1 MKTNQQPLLPPSQ
14 HSRRNFLKASAVIG
28 ATTLGV
34 SAARNVH
41 AAGSDVIKIGL
52 VGCGG
57 RGCGAVQDAFQAVPN
72 VRLVAMADVFD
83 DRVKNPRNT
92 LKESHPDRVDVPD
105 DRCFSGLDGY
115 KRVIE
120 HSDVVLVACASRFH
134 PKYTTAVVEAKKH
147 LFVEKPHALDAAGIK
162 IVQRA
167 TEIAAKNGTAV
178 VSGLC
183 YRYDT
188 LRQEAFQRI
197 ADGEIGEITSVQCDY
212 IRTPYSLVA
221 RQPEWTETEY
231 QFRNWYHFTWLA
243 GDEIM
248 QSLLHNIDSV
258 MTAFGDE
265 TPVGAYGIGGRSSM
279 FIETMG
285 DQFDHSAMIL
295 NFADGKRIYGMTRCA
310 TQCFSSNRD
319 VFHGTKGRCYFNA
332 TGKPYFTDLK
342 GNKTW
347 TAGERERS
355 MYVQEH
361 YELFTSIQNGKP
373 INDGERMTR
382 TTMAGILG
390 FMACRNGQE
399 VLWDDVVKDNAVYGP
414 AEADISL
421 TMEPLLKPDQN
432 GLYTPCI
439 PGKSL

>member
-1 MKTNQQPLLPPSQ
+1 MKPNQQT
-14 HSRRNFLKASAVIG
+14 SRRDFLKTSAVLG
-28 ATTLGV
+28 ATTFAV
-34 SAARNVH
+34 SSARNVH
-41 AAGSDVIKIGL
+41 AAGSDIIKIGL

-57 RGCGAVQDAFQAVPN
+57 RGCGAVQDAFQATPN
-72 VRLVAMADVFD
+72 VKLVAMADTFE

-92 LKESHPDRVDVPD
+92 LKESFPDRVDVPD

-115 KRVIE
+115 KGVIAN
-120 HSDVVLVACASRFH
+120 SDAVLIACASRFH
-134 PKYTTAVVEAKKH
+134 PKYTLAAVEAKKH

-162 IVQRA
+162 IVQQA
-167 TEIAAKNGTAV
+167 TEIAAKNGTAI

-188 LRQEAFQRI
+188 LRREAFQRI

-212 IRTPYSLVA
+212 IRTPYSLVT
-221 RQPEWTETEY
+221 RQPEWTETQY

-243 GDEIM
+243 GDEIL

-258 MTAFGDE
+258 MSAFGDE
-265 TPVGAYGIGGRSSM
+265 APVSAYGIGGRSAM
-279 FIETMG
+279 FVETMG

-310 TQCFSSNRD
+310 TQCFNSNRD
-319 VFHGTKGRCYFNA
+319 VLHGTKGRCHFNA

-361 YELFTSIQNGKP
+361 YELFSSIENGKP
-373 INDGERMTR
+373 VNDGNRMIR

-399 VLWDDVVKDNAVYGP
+399 VLWDDTIQAGAVYGP
-414 AEADISL
+414 AETDISL
-421 TMEPLLKPDQN
+421 AMEPPLKPDAN
-432 GLYTPCI
+432 GLYPLCV
-439 PGKSL
+439 PGKSA

>member
-1 MKTNQQPLLPPSQ
+1 MQTNKQS
-14 HSRRNFLKASAVIG
+14 SRRDFLKTGTVLGVAALSASA
-28 ATTLGV
+28 
-34 SAARNVH
+34 SRNVH

-57 RGCGAVQDAFQAVPN
+57 RGCGAVQDAFQATPN
-72 VRLVAMADVFD
+72 VKLVAMADTFR
-83 DRVKNPRNT
+83 DRVMNPRNT
-92 LKESHPDRVDVPD
+92 LKETFPDRVDVPD

-115 KRVIE
+115 KGVIE
-120 HSDVVLVACASRFH
+120 HSDAVLIACGSRFH
-134 PKYTTAVVEAKKH
+134 PKYTLAAVEAKKH

-162 IVQRA
+162 IVQQA
-167 TEIAAKNGTAV
+167 TDIAAKNGTAI

-188 LRQEAFQRI
+188 LRREAFQRI

-212 IRTPYSLVA
+212 IRTPYSLIT

-243 GDEIM
+243 GDEIL

-265 TPVGAYGIGGRSSM
+265 TPLSAYGIGGRSTM
-279 FIETMG
+279 FVETMG
-285 DQFDHSAMIL
+285 DMFDHSAMIL
-295 NFADGKRIYGMTRCA
+295 DFADGKRIYGMTRTA
-310 TQCFSSNRD
+310 TGCFNSNRD
-319 VFHGTKGRCYFNA
+319 VFHGTKGRCHFNA

-361 YELFTSIQNGKP
+361 YELFASIQNGKP
-373 INDGERMTR
+373 INDGKRMTR
-382 TTMAGILG
+382 TTMAAILG

-399 VLWDDVVKDNAVYGP
+399 VLWDDAVKAGDVYGP

-421 TMEPLLKPDQN
+421 TMEPPLKPDAH
-432 GLYTPCI
+432 GLYMPCV
-439 PGKSL
+439 PGKME

>member
-1 MKTNQQPLLPPSQ
+1 MKMNKQT
-14 HSRRNFLKASAVIG
+14 SRRDFLKTSTVIG
-28 ATTLGV
+28 VAALGV
-34 SAARNVH
+34 ANARNVH

-72 VRLVAMADVFD
+72 VKLVAMADLFE
-83 DRVKNPRNT
+83 DRVKTPRNV

-115 KRVIE
+115 KGVIE
-120 HSDVVLVACASRFH
+120 NSDAVLVACASRFH
-134 PKYTTAVVEAKKH
+134 PKYTLAAVEAKKH
-147 LFVEKPHALDAAGIK
+147 LFVEKPHAMDAAGIK
-162 IVQRA
+162 IVQQA
-167 TEIAAKNGTAV
+167 TELAKSNGTAL

-188 LRQEAFQRI
+188 LRREAFQRI
-197 ADGEIGEITSVQCDY
+197 ADGEIGEITAVQSDY
-212 IRTPYSLVA
+212 IRTPYSLVD
-221 RQPEWTETEY
+221 RKPEWSEIEF

-243 GDEIM
+243 ADEIL

-265 TPVGAYGIGGRSSM
+265 TPVGAYGVGGRSTM

-295 NFADGKRIYGMTRCA
+295 NFADGKRIYGMTRTA
-310 TQCFSSNRD
+310 TQCFNSNQD
-319 VFHGTKGRCYFNA
+319 VLHGTKGRCFFHS

-347 TAGERERS
+347 SAGERERS

-361 YELFTSIQNGKP
+361 YELFTSVQNGKP
-373 INDGERMTR
+373 INDGDRMAR

-399 VLWDDVVKDNAVYGP
+399 VLWDDVVNAGAVFGP

-421 TMEPLLKPDQN
+421 TMEPPLKPAAN
-432 GLYTPCI
+432 SLYPLCI
-439 PGKSL
+439 PGTST

>member
-1 MKTNQQPLLPPSQ
+1 MQPNQQP
-14 HSRRNFLKASAVIG
+14 SRRDFLKTSTMIG
-28 ATTLGV
+28 VTALGV
-34 SAARNVH
+34 SAVRNVH

-72 VRLVAMADVFD
+72 VKLVAMADTFR
-83 DRVKNPRNT
+83 DRVMNPRT
-92 LKESHPDRVDVPD
+92 ALMASHPDRVDVPD

-115 KRVIE
+115 QGVIE

-134 PKYTTAVVEAKKH
+134 PKYTLAAVEAKKH

-162 IVQRA
+162 IVQQA
-167 TEIAAKNGTAV
+167 TDIAAKNGTAI

-188 LRQEAFQRI
+188 LRREAFQRM
-197 ADGEIGEITSVQCDY
+197 ADGELGEITSVQCDY
-212 IRTPYSLVA
+212 IRTPYSLIT
-221 RQPEWTETEY
+221 RQADWTETEY

-243 GDEIM
+243 GDEIL
-248 QSLLHNIDSV
+248 QSLLHNLDSV

-265 TPVGAYGIGGRSSM
+265 APVSAYGVGGRSTM
-279 FIETMG
+279 FVETMG

-295 NFADGKRIYGMTRCA
+295 NFADGKRIYGMTRTA
-310 TQCFSSNRD
+310 TQCFNSNRD
-319 VFHGTKGRCYFNA
+319 VFHGTKGRCFFTA
-332 TGKPYFTDLK
+332 TGTPYFTDLK

-347 TAGERERS
+347 TAGQRERS

-361 YELFTSIQNGKP
+361 YELFTSIENNKP
-373 INDGERMTR
+373 INDGTRMTR

-399 VLWDDVVKDNAVYGP
+399 VLWDDAVKANAVYGP

-421 TMEPLLKPDQN
+421 TMEPPLKPDTAH
-432 GLYTPCI
+432 GLYSLCV
-439 PGKSL
+439 PGTSE

>member
-1 MKTNQQPLLPPSQ
+1 
-14 HSRRNFLKASAVIG
+14 
-28 ATTLGV
+28 
-34 SAARNVH
+34 
-41 AAGSDVIKIGL
+41 
-52 VGCGG
+52 
-57 RGCGAVQDAFQAVPN
+57 
-72 VRLVAMADVFD
+72 MADTFE

-92 LKESHPDRVDVPD
+92 LKESFPDRVDVPD

-115 KRVIE
+115 KGVIE
-120 HSDVVLVACASRFH
+120 HSDVVLVACGSRFH
-134 PKYTTAVVEAKKH
+134 PKYTLAAVEAKKH
-147 LFVEKPHALDAAGIK
+147 LFVEKPHGLDAFGIQL
-162 IVQRA
+162 VQQA
-167 TEIAAKNGTAV
+167 TDIAAKNKTAI

-212 IRTPYSLVA
+212 IRSPYSLIA
-221 RQPEWTETEY
+221 RRPEWTETEY

-243 GDEIM
+243 GDEIL
-248 QSLLHNIDSV
+248 QSLLHNLDSV

-265 TPVGAYGIGGRSSM
+265 TPVSAYGIGGRSSM
-279 FIETMG
+279 FVETMG
-285 DQFDHSAMIL
+285 DQFDHTAMIL

-310 TQCFSSNRD
+310 TQCFNSNRD
-319 VFHGTKGRCYFNA
+319 VFHGTKGRCHFNA

-347 TAGERERS
+347 TAGERERERS

-373 INDGERMTR
+373 INDGKRMTR

-390 FMACRNGQE
+390 FIACRNGQE
-399 VLWDDVVKDNAVYGP
+399 VLWDDVVKENAIYGP

-421 TMEPLLKPDQN
+421 TMEPPLKPEAN
-432 GLYTPCI
+432 GLYPLSV
-439 PGKSL
+439 PGKSV

>member
-1 MKTNQQPLLPPSQ
+1 MKTNQQT
-14 HSRRNFLKASAVIG
+14 SRRDFLKTSAVLG

-34 SAARNVH
+34 STARTVH
-41 AAGSDVIKIGL
+41 AAGSDIIKIGL

-72 VRLVAMADVFD
+72 VKLVAMADVFD
-83 DRVKNPRNT
+83 DRAKNARNVFRD
-92 LKESHPDRVDVPD
+92 SQSDRVDVPD

-115 KRVIE
+115 KGVIE
-120 HSDVVLVACASRFH
+120 HSDVVLIACASRFH
-134 PKYTTAVVEAKKH
+134 PKYTLATVEAKKH

-167 TEIAAKNGTAV
+167 TEIAKSNGTAL

-197 ADGEIGEITSVQCDY
+197 ADGEIGEITAVQSDY

-221 RQPEWTETEY
+221 RQPEWTETQY

-243 GDEIM
+243 GDEIL

-265 TPVGAYGIGGRSSM
+265 VPVSAYGIGGRSAM
-279 FIETMG
+279 FVETMG

-310 TQCFSSNRD
+310 TGCFNSNRD
-319 VFHGTKGRCYFNA
+319 VLHGTRGRCFFNA

-342 GNKTW
+342 DKKIW
-347 TAGERERS
+347 TAGERQRS

-361 YELFTSIQNGKP
+361 YDLYTSIQNGKP
-373 INDGERMTR
+373 INDGDRMTR
-382 TTMAGILG
+382 TTFAGILG

-399 VLWDDVVKDNAVYGP
+399 VVWDDVVKANAVYGP
-414 AEADISL
+414 AEEDISL
-421 TMEPLLKPDQN
+421 TMETPLKPNADN
-432 GLYTPCI
+432 LYPLNV
-439 PGKSL
+439 PGKSA